1 MKDIKKIELVNGKYV
16 SFDTFED
23 LANDVIYDYE
33 LTEEQVVEFF
43 HFTKNT
49 LKEHF
54 NSVIGN
60 GYASFLFEGIEEIM
74 EEEVK
79 KYLAVSK

>member
-1 MKDIKKIELVNGKYV
+1 MEDIKKIELVNGKYV

-23 LANDVIYDYE
+23 FANDVIYDYE

-54 NSVIGN
+54 NLMIAS

-79 KYLAVSK
+79 KYLAV

>member
-1 MKDIKKIELVNGKYV
+1 MEDIKKIELVNGKYV

-49 LKEHF
+49 LKF
-54 NSVIGN
+54 NSI
-60 GYASFLFEGIEEIM
+60 AST
-74 EEEVK
+74 VQ
-79 KYLAVSK
+79 